1 MVILKSPREI
11 ERIRRSNQMVAE
23 ILEILKEKVAP
34 GIDTLTLDKMS
45 EELASKRK
53 ARPAFKEYR
62 GFPFS
67 LCASVNEQVVHG
79 FPNRRP
85 LKEGDILSMDFGI
98 CHDGY
103 YGDAAITVPVG
114 KISENAQRL
123 IRITKEALFFGIE
136 QAVPGNRLS
145 DISHAIQNHV
155 EAAGFSVVRKYV
167 GHGIGKNLHEDPQI
181 PNYGKPGMGIRLKPG
196 MVFAIEPMV
205 NSGGYEV
212 ETLEDGWTAVTKDG
226 TLSAHFEH
234 TIAIMENGPVIL
246 STKDRGGRGPRRRVS
261 GTPTSELM
269 PLT

>member
-11 ERIRRSNQMVAE
+11 DKIRSSNQMVAE

-34 GIDTLTLDKMS
+34 GIDTLTLDRMS
-45 EELASKRK
+45 EELATKRK
-53 ARPAFKEYR
+53 ATPAFKGYR
-62 GFPFS
+62 GYPFS

-79 FPNRRP
+79 FPCKRP

-98 CHDGY
+98 CYDGY

-114 KISENAQRL
+114 KISKSAEHL
-123 IRITKEALFFGIE
+123 MEITREALFLGIE
-136 QAVPGNRLS
+136 QTEAGNRLS
-145 DISHAIQNHV
+145 DISHAIQKHV
-155 EAAGFSVVRKYV
+155 EGAGLSVVRKFV

-181 PNYGKPGMGIRLKPG
+181 PNYGEPGRGIRLKPG

-226 TLSAHFEH
+226 SLSAHFEH
-234 TIAIMENGPVIL
+234 SIAITENGPVIL
-246 STKDRGGRGPRRRVS
+246 SVTDGAGGS
-261 GTPTSELM
+261 
-269 PLT
+269 